1 MGFLQE
7 YRVGMKLEMVSVARS
22 TILFIMVLIR
32 EVLVSMPIK
41 DALIDLK
48 LAKYLADNTIKCS
61 EYAKIDNL

>member
-1 MGFLQE
+1 
-7 YRVGMKLEMVSVARS
+7 MKLEMVSVARS

-48 LAKYLADNTIKCS
+48 LGEIFS
-61 EYAKIDNL
+61 R